1 MLLSNT
7 IIQIVNMGIIIDIG
21 LAKLAVAV
29 AVAVAVAA
37 VAVAVAVAVLYRRNS
52 SKKLGG

>member
-37 VAVAVAVAVLYRRNS
+37 VAVAVAVLYRRNS

>member
-29 AVAVAVAA
+29 AVAVA
-37 VAVAVAVAVLYRRNS
+37 AVAVAVAVLYRRNS